1 MAMTAKHIA
10 LGRLLEILVKCAS
23 SSVITILATLAIS
36 DSLNIAWAED
46 FPSRTV
52 TFVEP
57 GPPGGS
63 PDTVIRILGEKL
75 SQRWGVPVI
84 VENKPGATGM
94 IGAESVARGEAS
106 GHRLLFTFTAL
117 VQAPAVFPK
126 VPYDLDRDFQPVSLV
141 VTAPVMLVVTQ
152 DSSIKTLV
160 DLITEAKTAE
170 KPITYGSF
178 GFGSSY
184 HIYGEAL
191 KLSRQID
198 LLHVPYKGEAL
209 ALTALLGGQIDST
222 FLSIGAGAP
231 YVRAGKIRG
240 LAIAS
245 KTRST
250 VLPDIPTFHEAG
262 VDGIDAVGW
271 FGVLAPAG
279 TPADRVQ
286 KVAND
291 IGVVLRDPAVVGRL
305 REMGF
310 EPIGSDPK
318 DFREFLQ
325 TEAKK
330 WKSLIDRTG
339 VHLPN

>member
-1 MAMTAKHIA
+1 MIAIHIG
-10 LGRLLEILVKCAS
+10 LGRLPGVLAKCAQS
-23 SSVITILATLAIS
+23 SFIATLATLAIS
-36 DSLNIAWAED
+36 VSPNIACAEN

-94 IGAESVARGEAS
+94 IGAESIARGEAS

-117 VQAPAVFPK
+117 VQAPAVFPE

-141 VTAPVMLVVTQ
+141 VTAPVMLVVKQ
-152 DSSIKTLV
+152 DSSIKTLS
-160 DLITEAKTAE
+160 DLITQAKNAE

-191 KLSRQID
+191 KLSRQIN

-222 FLSIGAGAP
+222 FISVGAGAP
-231 YVRAGKIRG
+231 YVRAGKIRP

-245 KTRST
+245 KARST
-250 VLPDIPTFHEAG
+250 VLPDVPTFHEAG
-262 VDGIDAVGW
+262 IDGIDAVGW

-279 TPADRVQ
+279 TPADRIQ

-291 IGVVLRDPAVVGRL
+291 IDAVVHDQVIAGRL

-318 DFREFLQ
+318 DFRKFLQ
-325 TEAKK
+325 SEAKK
-330 WKSLIDRTG
+330 WKVLIEKTG
-339 VHLPN
+339 VKVE